1 MPLISREV
9 KSTVSGTKA
18 VQGRIIEG
26 SAPEDGK
33 EFRVSDK
40 VGERPG
46 STLPDRGELFE
57 HLAESATGFAI
68 FTTDCDGLVTSWNVG
83 GEQLIGY
90 EYGYLSVALNPAPG
104 ELFALLLPDMRVE
117 SFQAFLDEFV
127 KFVGKKN
134 FVRLITDGAAA
145 HRSTRL
151 EVDEQ
156 LTIEHLP
163 PYSPELNPVERL
175 FKELRKE
182 LKNLVFESLE
192 AVEEAVIKAIEPFMK
207 DGSRVKKLTF
217 YSWLHTTPT

>member
-1 MPLISREV
+1 MRF
-9 KSTVSGTKA
+9 GT
-18 VQGRIIEG
+18 RTEL
-26 SAPEDGK
+26 GK
-33 EFRVSDK
+33 RWTACGV
-40 VGERPG
+40 RP
-46 STLPDRGELFE
+46 S
-57 HLAESATGFAI
+57 
-68 FTTDCDGLVTSWNVG
+68 

-90 EYGYLSVALNPAPG
+90 QYGYLSVALNPATG

-127 KFVGKKN
+127 KFVGEKN

-192 AVEEAVIKAIEPFMK
+192 AVEKAVIKAIEPFMK